1 MREAARSLKAD
12 VEVGKQLVLL
22 DQFVIKLPDVNSH
35 KFHVTKGEVDV
46 ILNLRKIDAYM

>member
-46 ILNLRKIDAYM
+46 FFKSKKN